1 MSNITKPTSL
11 RVTVPGSLNEATR
24 RMIVGFAEEI
34 AGHIAY
40 EEEKRRAPFIGMP
53 PDPVRP
59 DPEWVKKQLTTDV
72 MHGARPLVVAAWA
85 AFLWHLG
92 EESVTPMRAD
102 PPEAP
107 TETMGDPPQV
117 TVTPMEG
124 DQPEAKPDAPLALVY
139 PERLNEGLR
148 QALNLHPDD
157 ADKIVARL
165 RLAQPDLPR
174 NDEDNLPIALH
185 FVIPFAIRHDERW
198 REEARA
204 ALPPLP
210 ANHPRGH
217 VLR

>member
-1 MSNITKPTSL
+1 MSNITKPHTL

-24 RMIVGFAEEI
+24 RMVVGFAEEI

-40 EEEKRRAPFIGMP
+40 EEERRREPFIGVFP
-53 PDPVRP
+53 NAKVPAA
-59 DPEWVKKQLTTDV
+59 EWLKKEMLAAVTN
-72 MHGARPLVVAAWA
+72 GGRPLVVGALAAL
-85 AFLWHLG
+85 LWHLA

-107 TETMGDPPQV
+107 TETMGTPPDV
-117 TVTPMEG
+117 KITPLA
-124 DQPEAKPDAPLALVY
+124 DDAPPAPAPEAAVLVY
-139 PERLNEGLR
+139 PEHLTEGLR

-165 RLAQPDLPR
+165 RLAQPDLPK
-174 NDEDNLPIALH
+174 NDDDNIPIALH
-185 FVIPFAIRHDERW
+185 YVIPFAIRHNERW

-210 ANHPRGH
+210 ANHPRGQI
-217 VLR
+217 LR